1 MPQDSDPRAEVWDV
15 TSRGFIHPPPDEYLH
30 ASRPLILFSRHRAVE
45 RFDSSER
52 FGYDASNHRAD
63 VWRPPPMSQCRDDIF
78 FNDAPH
84 DFMSALDAGALPSRA
99 HCCNRLCSHSCSTTH
114 SHHFPDA
121 FSDGS
126 DGDVSHRRV
135 SEFERLCKS
144 VTLLWQ
150 QHAHGSAYHQPL
162 RRFSRH

>member
-15 TSRGFIHPPPDEYLH
+15 TSRGFIHPPPDEYFH

-99 HCCNRLCSHSCSTTH
+99 HLIRARIVATVCVRTH
-114 SHHFPDA
+114 VLPLIPAIFQTLFPTA
-121 FSDGS
+121 ATATCRTGEFLNSSDRS
-126 DGDVSHRRV
+126 K
-135 SEFERLCKS
+135 L
-144 VTLLWQ
+144 
-150 QHAHGSAYHQPL
+150 
-162 RRFSRH
+162 